1 MYKVYRRT
9 LAAELFYH
17 RRPIMELGSVIIFIV
32 CLVVF
37 ALLAYW
43 IVVKF
48 FPEPAKMVA
57 LAIVGVICLLALIY
71 KFAPAVMH
79 YKI

>member
-1 MYKVYRRT
+1 
-9 LAAELFYH
+9 
-17 RRPIMELGSVIIFIV
+17 MELGAVIIFVV

-43 IVVKF
+43 LIVKF

-57 LAIVGVICLLALIY
+57 LAIVGLVCLFALMW

-79 YKI
+79 YHI